1 MYEKES
7 PVEGETMGGGENAFR
22 DEPFQGYPHLL
33 DEETGKFPRSA
44 ALGLCVYHAGTMW
57 SSGIGSKF
65 QKQVPKN
72 GRNQCSAQLA
82 QHPCFSNLSFLLA
95 LM

>member
-7 PVEGETMGGGENAFR
+7 PVEGETMGGGENAFM

-57 SSGIGSKF
+57 SIGIGSNILIGLTRLT
-65 QKQVPKN
+65 PK
-72 GRNQCSAQLA
+72 GRR
-82 QHPCFSNLSFLLA
+82 
-95 LM
+95 